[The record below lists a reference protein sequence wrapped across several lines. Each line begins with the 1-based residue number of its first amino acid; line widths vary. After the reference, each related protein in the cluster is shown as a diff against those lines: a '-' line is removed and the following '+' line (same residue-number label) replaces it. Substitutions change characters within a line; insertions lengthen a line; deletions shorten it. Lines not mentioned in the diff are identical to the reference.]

1 MLYVLIGFGC
11 GGVLGANGVMSM
23 GIRGA
28 VNGNREKAREKVKD
42 RRRRMTDFSLRAKK
56 WHM

>member
-1 MLYVLIGFGC
+1 M
-11 GGVLGANGVMSM
+11 LGANGVMSM

-28 VNGNREKAREKVKD
+28 VNGNREKTREKVKD